1 VPILSHRHFIRATVV
16 NFFFFASLNGLMLF
30 PLHIQQLGGTP
41 VEIGVIMGIY
51 SAVGIVSQP
60 LLGPWIDA
68 LGRRPFM
75 LLGIAMVLGSSLL
88 AALTNAIGW
97 LAVVRVLQGLGF
109 SAFFVANFAYIIDLA
124 PPEERG
130 WALGVYGVSGLVSAA
145 LAPLL
150 GELIVRR
157 FGFRPLFVLSAALAA
172 VAGVLA
178 RTLRERRRD
187 VGQPVRGAEWMRL
200 SFEELLRVHM
210 TVAFFFGLGTGTIA
224 TFVPTFAE
232 SIGVPTLALFYT
244 AYAAAAMMVRVLGG
258 RLIDTLGRRAVIVP
272 SMFALTGAAALL
284 ALLGLGGPMGAVP
297 APLILLVAAGL
308 VGGGAHGF
316 LYPSLAALVTDRA
329 APLHR
334 GTVVGVFSAV
344 VLFGQAVGAF
354 LFGYVVHAFDY
365 GAMWSVLAALLLAG
379 ATLSLRLTGDR
390 PAAAAAT

>member
-68 LGRRPFM
+68 IGRRPFM
-75 LLGIAMVLGSSLL
+75 LFGITLVLSSSLL

-130 WALGVYGVSGLVSAA
+130 WALGVYGVSGLMSAA

-150 GELIVRR
+150 GELIVRH

-172 VAGVLA
+172 VAGALA

-200 SFEELLRVHM
+200 SFEELLRLHM

-232 SIGVPTLALFYT
+232 SLGVPTLALST
-244 AYAAAAMMVRVLGG
+244 PL
-258 RLIDTLGRRAVIVP
+258 TRR
-272 SMFALTGAAALL
+272 
-284 ALLGLGGPMGAVP
+284 
-297 APLILLVAAGL
+297 
-308 VGGGAHGF
+308 
-316 LYPSLAALVTDRA
+316 R
-329 APLHR
+329 R
-334 GTVVGVFSAV
+334 
-344 VLFGQAVGAF
+344 
-354 LFGYVVHAFDY
+354 
-365 GAMWSVLAALLLAG
+365 
-379 ATLSLRLTGDR
+379 
-390 PAAAAAT
+390 